1 MRVLFTTTPGL
12 GHMFPVVSLAW
23 ALRASGHDI
32 LVAAAGRREG
42 HVQAMADAGLPVVE
56 VLTVDKANRAFA
68 AGVVAWMKNEGR
80 GMTGRR
86 EWPRM
91 AGKELARNGGGL
103 ESVAR
108 MYGPLSAAMADKVVS
123 VAERWRPDLIVHT
136 PLEGAGQLA
145 AAKLG
150 VPAVEQ
156 PFGFSRNEK
165 AAPVLRRAM
174 DEVYRAHGVSG
185 PPERRVALS
194 VAPRSM
200 AGEVAGA
207 WPMRYVP
214 YNGGGVQ
221 ADWLRVRPERPRVA
235 LTLGSVVVN
244 WHDELGPLSWVVEV
258 AKNVDAEF
266 VLAVGNDVDPAQLGK
281 LPENVRPAG
290 YVPLTQLLATC
301 SASVHHGGS
310 GSTMAPL
317 DAGIPQL
324 LLPQAA
330 DQFVNADAVVKRG
343 CGLATEGAVDTD
355 LIVRLLSDER
365 LATAAAQVRAEMR
378 GMPSPAEVVPRLA
391 ELAG

>member
-1 MRVLFTTTPGL
+1 MRVLFTTSPGL

-23 ALRASGHDI
+23 ALRAAGHEI
-32 LVAAAGRREG
+32 LVATAGRREG

-56 VLTVDKANRAFA
+56 ALTAVEANKAFA
-68 AGVVAWMKNEGR
+68 AGIVSWMRDEGR
-80 GMTGRR
+80 GVAGTR
-86 EWPRM
+86 EWPRTV
-91 AGKELARNGGGL
+91 GRELARNGGRL
-103 ESVAR
+103 ETVAR
-108 MYGPLSAAMADKVVS
+108 MYGPLSASMAGEVVS
-123 VAERWRPDLIVHT
+123 VAERWRPDLVVHT
-136 PLEGAGQLA
+136 PLEGAGPLA

-156 PFGFSRNEK
+156 PIGFSRNEGV
-165 AAPVLRRAM
+165 APVLRGAM

-185 PPERRVALS
+185 PPERRAALS

-200 AGEVAGA
+200 TGEVTGV

-221 ADWLRVRPERPRVA
+221 AGWLRVRPDRPRVA

-244 WHDELGPLSWVVEV
+244 WHEGLGPLSWVAEV
-258 AKNVDAEF
+258 AGNVDAEF
-266 VLAVGNDVDPAQLGK
+266 VLALGDDVDPARLGR
-281 LPENVRPAG
+281 LPENVWPAG

-310 GSTMAPL
+310 GSTMASL

-324 LLPQAA
+324 ILPRSA
-330 DQFVNADAVVKRG
+330 DQFVNADAVVGRG
-343 CGLATEGAVDTD
+343 CGLATEDVVDTG

-365 LATAAAQVRAEMR
+365 PATAAAQVRAEMR
-378 GMPSPAEVVPRLA
+378 AMPSPAEVVPRLV